1 MGPYHE
7 GRVGPGWDQLGKRT
21 SDEDYFAL
29 LKSLKKR
36 PLDYFKQ
43 DFNADTAV
51 FGSRAATVCGLEF
64 FGVDKVVFASD
75 CPFDPEGGPQYIRET
90 IKIIDGLDIS
100 KADREKIYFRN
111 IEKLTGKTFVKP

>member
-1 MGPYHE
+1 M
-7 GRVGPGWDQLGKRT
+7 GPGWDQLGKRT
-21 SDEDYFAL
+21 TDEDYFAL

-64 FGVDKVVFASD
+64 FGADKVVFASD
-75 CPFDPEGGPQYIRET
+75 CPFDPEGARSTSARPSSHRRARYHPSCR
-90 IKIIDGLDIS
+90 D
-100 KADREKIYFRN
+100 KIYFRN
-111 IEKLTGKTFVKP
+111 IEKLAGAAPCDRRFGQGQGP